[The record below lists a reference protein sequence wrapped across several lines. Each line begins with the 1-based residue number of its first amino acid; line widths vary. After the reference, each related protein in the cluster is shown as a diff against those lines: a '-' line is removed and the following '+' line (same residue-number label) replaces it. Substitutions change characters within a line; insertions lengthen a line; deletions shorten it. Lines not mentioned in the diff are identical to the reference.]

1 MLPSHRYIC
10 HQDQSSYVHASEECS
25 PQKEYCPKN
34 WYQIQRETE
43 DISHDAVLEVKCVRP
58 LDRASSQPTVLKRD
72 KGLLM
77 TLPSCLVFPPLLVT
91 NRPFSTSV
99 V

>member
-43 DISHDAVLEVKCVRP
+43 DISHDAVLEVNVSDLSIER
-58 LDRASSQPTVLKRD
+58 LLSSL
-72 KGLLM
+72 
-77 TLPSCLVFPPLLVT
+77 C
-91 NRPFSTSV
+91 
-99 V
+99 